1 MAAAASNNRALD
13 GLREAEDLEEDGFS
27 TEQREMIADMH

>member
-27 TEQREMIADMH
+27 TE